1 MRHVVALHSCGPY
14 RRLMTQ
20 KSWGHKANIEVLAHE
35 GVVAK
40 EYRGVAQQHSVPNLL
55 PRDLSVGGLNPCYT
69 PVTHRHRDLFRLDAT
84 SIY

>member
-1 MRHVVALHSCGPY
+1 M
-14 RRLMTQ
+14 
-20 KSWGHKANIEVLAHE
+20 LAYG

-55 PRDLSVGGLNPCYT
+55 PRDLSGGGLNPCYT
-69 PVTHRHRDLFRLDAT
+69 PVTHRYRDSFQLDAT